1 MTKKAYFIFPSTHYA
16 IRAEKIISN
25 KALKFK
31 MVPVPRSISSSC
43 GVALCCLPADAPAIK
58 GRLEENSVIIEGI
71 FEL

>member
-1 MTKKAYFIFPSTHYA
+1 MTKRAYFTFPSTHHA

-25 KALKFK
+25 EALKFK
-31 MVPVPRSISSSC
+31 MVPVPRSISSNC

-58 GRLEENSVIIEGI
+58 GLLEENSVVIGGI